1 MEQIHMAGPWIT
13 DHEISVVED
22 VMRNGWY
29 SYEYVEKFEREFADY
44 HDRKYA
50 VMTPNC
56 TAATHTLLAAMGIE
70 EDDEVIVPECT
81 WIATATPISYQGATP
96 VFCDIDPVNWCL
108 DPESVERS
116 ITSKTRAIVTV
127 DLFGNMPLMD
137 ELIAVADAHGLP
149 LIEDAAEALGSMYR
163 GVRAGKFG
171 VGSVFSFHRTKTLTT
186 GEGGMLLLDDDHL
199 FERAMILRDHGRHP
213 DAPMYYNYEIGF
225 KYMPFSL
232 QAAVGYAQLQRLDE
246 LVARKRWIFESY
258 KERLAEVEDIELNA
272 EPEGV
277 FNGVWITGLVFG
289 KSHELTKQDA
299 MERLEELGLPAR
311 PFFYPLSSL
320 PAYPGM
326 KEKYEPLNPR
336 AYDISARG
344 INLPG
349 ALNLTEDQIDAVCD
363 GVKKILGG

>member
-1 MEQIHMAGPWIT
+1 M
-13 DHEISVVED
+13 
-22 VMRNGWY
+22 
-29 SYEYVEKFEREFADY
+29 
-44 HDRKYA
+44 
-50 VMTPNC
+50 
-56 TAATHTLLAAMGIE
+56 
-70 EDDEVIVPECT
+70 
-81 WIATATPISYQGATP
+81 
-96 VFCDIDPVNWCL
+96 
-108 DPESVERS
+108 
-116 ITSKTRAIVTV
+116 
-127 DLFGNMPLMD
+127 
-137 ELIAVADAHGLP
+137 
-149 LIEDAAEALGSMYR
+149 
-163 GVRAGKFG
+163 
-171 VGSVFSFHRTKTLTT
+171 
-186 GEGGMLLLDDDHL
+186 
-199 FERAMILRDHGRHP
+199 
-213 DAPMYYNYEIGF
+213 
-225 KYMPFSL
+225 
-232 QAAVGYAQLQRLDE
+232 
-246 LVARKRWIFESY
+246 
-258 KERLAEVEDIELNA
+258 NA